1 MFFHPYFLIV
11 VGLIA
16 VASVIYWI
24 YMGITEGEDA
34 QALKDTDSEA
44 HEELK
49 DLFGGCLIVLAI
61 PLGIILV
68 FVAIY
73 VIGTLKVYTLD

>member
-34 QALKDTDSEA
+34 KELQDTDSEA

-49 DLFGGCLIVLAI
+49 DVFGG
-61 PLGIILV
+61 
-68 FVAIY
+68 
-73 VIGTLKVYTLD
+73 